1 MPPVALLSTPISEM
15 VFTISAAL
23 LYLAGNLTTLE
34 PHSPLGNKV
43 LGIKVKLS
51 RKLECVSKRVQNRL
65 SAIKRIFERAFH
77 CSWCQFIRTYVRGL
91 ASTFLRGSK
100 IWQFFR
106 SSYCIP
112 VHNNITMSDG
122 QNRVH
127 PESRW
132 PKPGSPFQ
140 AINSPRAPSFVLAN
154 ARPDPTLAEFET
166 PPVSGYSSPH
176 RLPDFNHTYPTMAG
190 VFDQQPTRA
199 RVIASS
205 RDAAGHFFCG
215 RRGRACGRTLTLLC
229 SLCVMRLSL
238 TRVTKSH
245 LLALGTTQ
253 ISSYFTNKRTE
264 LSF

>member
-1 MPPVALLSTPISEM
+1 
-15 VFTISAAL
+15 
-23 LYLAGNLTTLE
+23 
-34 PHSPLGNKV
+34 
-43 LGIKVKLS
+43 
-51 RKLECVSKRVQNRL
+51 
-65 SAIKRIFERAFH
+65 
-77 CSWCQFIRTYVRGL
+77 
-91 ASTFLRGSK
+91 
-100 IWQFFR
+100 
-106 SSYCIP
+106 
-112 VHNNITMSDG
+112 MSDG

-205 RDAAGHFFCG
+205 RDAAGHFCG

-229 SLCVMRLSL
+229 LSL
-238 TRVTKSH
+238 TRVTKSY

-253 ISSYFTNKRTE
+253 IYEVFHEALN
-264 LSF
+264 